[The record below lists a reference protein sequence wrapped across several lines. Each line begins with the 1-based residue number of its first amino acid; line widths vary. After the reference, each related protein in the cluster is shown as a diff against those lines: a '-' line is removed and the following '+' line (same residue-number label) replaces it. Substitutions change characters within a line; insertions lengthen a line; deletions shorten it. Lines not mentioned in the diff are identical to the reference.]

1 MERIAWVTPDYFLDT
16 DVYIIEQMC
25 ILYHIDWYIITV
37 KDDIKDYRD
46 KIESIKSKG
55 TNITLFR
62 IHQKGMH
69 PGNVLRFNQLLSRIK
84 RNNAKLLYTSL
95 SYPAYYLPLVKMRM
109 GKNNVILAIHNV
121 HVPKGGSHYLRNKYY
136 NRFAI
141 HAFQNYQTFSRSQ
154 YNVLR
159 EEAVN
164 KNILY
169 APFILKDFGISNKTK
184 SDDKVVFMSFGNIR
198 DYKRIDVLIK
208 AAQEAY
214 EKTNIDFK
222 VIIAGACDDWNR
234 YEKLIRIP
242 KLFDLR
248 IRRIEN
254 SEIPDIFAECDYFV
268 TPYQDIAQSGSA
280 IIAINYGKPIIA
292 SRLPAFEEYI
302 EDGKTGYFI
311 NPANKDDLREVIEHI
326 LHNYVNE
333 YQNMA
338 KRIENYRDSEFST
351 MIITQKYKDFID
363 EIIR

>member
-1 MERIAWVTPDYFLDT
+1 MEQLCV
-16 DVYIIEQMC
+16 
-25 ILYHIDWYIITV
+25 LYHIDWYIITV
-37 KDDIKDYRD
+37 KDNIIDYRD
-46 KIESIKSKG
+46 KIKSIKSKG
-55 TNITLFR
+55 TDITIFR

-69 PGNVLRFNQLLSRIK
+69 PGNILRFNQLLSNIK
-84 RNNAKLLYTSL
+84 RKKNKLLYTSL
-95 SYPAYYLPLVKMRM
+95 SYPAYYLPIVKIRM
-109 GKNNVILAIHNV
+109 GINNVVLAIHNV

-136 NRFAI
+136 NQFAI

-159 EEAVN
+159 EETVN

-169 APFILKDFGISNKTK
+169 APFILKDFGKSDKTK
-184 SDDKVVFMSFGNIR
+184 PDEKVVLMNFGNIR
-198 DYKRIDVLIK
+198 DYKRIDILIE

-214 EKTNIDFK
+214 EETNIDFK
-222 VIIAGACDDWNR
+222 VIIAGACDDWQR

-248 IRRIEN
+248 IRRIDN
-254 SEIPDIFAECDYFV
+254 SEISDIFAESDYFV

-302 EDGKTGYFI
+302 QDCETGYLI

-333 YQNMA
+333 YSNMVE
-338 KRIENYRDSEFST
+338 KLKNYRDTEFST
-351 MIITQKYKDFID
+351 KVITQKYKDFLD
-363 EIIR
+363 EIIGRRKYA